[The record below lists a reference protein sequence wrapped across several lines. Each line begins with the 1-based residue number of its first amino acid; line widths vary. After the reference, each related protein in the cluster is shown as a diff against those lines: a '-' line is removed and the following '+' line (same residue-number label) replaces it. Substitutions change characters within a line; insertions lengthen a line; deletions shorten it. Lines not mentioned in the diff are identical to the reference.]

1 MANREASDEEGYETI
16 PGDKRKHTG
25 LQEYDP
31 GYEELPPL
39 GAGASRDRDPEYE
52 TIVAKPVREADT
64 DSAMERI
71 KDADIE
77 FIDESADELDD
88 GLAELKS
95 EDLTVDSS
103 ASSSLI
109 HMSVVDSGPG
119 VRRSSVVVIEHVPE
133 LQGEDLMEEEEEEEE
148 IQTHIFV

>member
-1 MANREASDEEGYETI
+1 MVLSSLSTSGFNVI
-16 PGDKRKHTG
+16 
-25 LQEYDP
+25 
-31 GYEELPPL
+31 
-39 GAGASRDRDPEYE
+39 
-52 TIVAKPVREADT
+52 
-64 DSAMERI
+64 
-71 KDADIE
+71 DI
-77 FIDESADELDD
+77 I
-88 GLAELKS
+88 S

-133 LQGEDLMEEEEEEEE
+133 LQGEGGDQLEEEEE

>member
-1 MANREASDEEGYETI
+1 MVIITLLTSGFNAI
-16 PGDKRKHTG
+16 
-25 LQEYDP
+25 
-31 GYEELPPL
+31 
-39 GAGASRDRDPEYE
+39 
-52 TIVAKPVREADT
+52 
-64 DSAMERI
+64 
-71 KDADIE
+71 
-77 FIDESADELDD
+77 FII
-88 GLAELKS
+88 S

-133 LQGEDLMEEEEEEEE
+133 LQGEDGDQMEEEEE

>member
-1 MANREASDEEGYETI
+1 MFSFVNVTY
-16 PGDKRKHTG
+16 
-25 LQEYDP
+25 
-31 GYEELPPL
+31 
-39 GAGASRDRDPEYE
+39 
-52 TIVAKPVREADT
+52 
-64 DSAMERI
+64 
-71 KDADIE
+71 
-77 FIDESADELDD
+77 FI
-88 GLAELKS
+88 S

-133 LQGEDLMEEEEEEEE
+133 LQGEGGDQLEEEEEE

>member
-1 MANREASDEEGYETI
+1 MLWLHSCWFWLLCFTKVFGVSYFQI
-16 PGDKRKHTG
+16 PFNFNHWSPKYFVLFYLFVDNNN
-25 LQEYDP
+25 
-31 GYEELPPL
+31 
-39 GAGASRDRDPEYE
+39 
-52 TIVAKPVREADT
+52 
-64 DSAMERI
+64 
-71 KDADIE
+71 DI
-77 FIDESADELDD
+77 
-88 GLAELKS
+88 S

-133 LQGEDLMEEEEEEEE
+133 VQGEEGDLEDEE

>member
-1 MANREASDEEGYETI
+1 MITI
-16 PGDKRKHTG
+16 TTSSFNLFVDNN
-25 LQEYDP
+25 D
-31 GYEELPPL
+31 
-39 GAGASRDRDPEYE
+39 
-52 TIVAKPVREADT
+52 
-64 DSAMERI
+64 
-71 KDADIE
+71 DI
-77 FIDESADELDD
+77 
-88 GLAELKS
+88 S

-133 LQGEDLMEEEEEEEE
+133 VQGEDGDLEEEE

>member
-1 MANREASDEEGYETI
+1 MLVISISLFSVVNY
-16 PGDKRKHTG
+16 
-25 LQEYDP
+25 
-31 GYEELPPL
+31 
-39 GAGASRDRDPEYE
+39 
-52 TIVAKPVREADT
+52 
-64 DSAMERI
+64 
-71 KDADIE
+71 
-77 FIDESADELDD
+77 FI
-88 GLAELKS
+88 S

-133 LQGEDLMEEEEEEEE
+133 LQGEGGDQLEEEEE

>member
-1 MANREASDEEGYETI
+1 MVIITLSTSGFNLI
-16 PGDKRKHTG
+16 
-25 LQEYDP
+25 
-31 GYEELPPL
+31 
-39 GAGASRDRDPEYE
+39 
-52 TIVAKPVREADT
+52 
-64 DSAMERI
+64 
-71 KDADIE
+71 DI
-77 FIDESADELDD
+77 I
-88 GLAELKS
+88 S

-133 LQGEDLMEEEEEEEE
+133 LQGEGGDQLEEEEE